1 MDTTKEET
9 RETVPRENKES
20 ASPGSKF
27 DERLKAYE
35 EQADW
40 PERLAGNLVIA
51 IPNYIMKV
59 IGLYDPAELI
69 FQVRLQKVPPW
80 RIPDLPSPADA
91 TVLHVFRPGTVE
103 NGEPKGEFG
112 VVALYYSILSQYVPV
127 WLVLALV
134 IIALAAWWSA
144 VNPSS
149 KLTWRE
155 YLTGFL
161 LAAFLARYGIE
172 LLSFVF
178 DANWSVVKAF
188 EAMVSNKLGDSFL
201 STFYNEETKSLGSA
215 ILACVAVLSVGVLN
229 WQYTMRK
236 VCIGLLLG
244 LLPLVAVVSIPPGN
258 RRALGIWL
266 RELLSNI
273 FLQTGHAAVFSFLVL
288 LIHASNN
295 QLAAGAMLAGDPTEF
310 WVKLAALVALPGMA
324 SLVRRVIGAES
335 IGSGF
340 LGGAGAV
347 LGLGTLLAMGRML
360 GTSSRGAG
368 SLASLPSQFVGGAL
382 KGVGAFAL
390 GSVGAVAGSMVTGA
404 AGMGPGAGLMAG
416 AFLGAKG
423 ADLAAGAG
431 GTLYDAGKSLSSFA
445 GNVKE
450 QGFSG
455 ALEGLSLYD
464 PQMAFHAGQR
474 MLGDN
479 ILGRTAGAAMAGGSW
494 LAGRVNPEKAAEAR
508 AARESFASLQ
518 RELESSRSSLQEMR
532 PDVEAARA
540 SHDYAKN
547 LWGPQSVNLR
557 EMEAQLEELDAQRAV
572 KEQEFL
578 EAAQAVEESPVWRR
592 REAVEQMAES
602 YRSYDQAERAYSR
615 QETAIESG
623 KQQYQESIKNLQ
635 STEAQY
641 AAQRLRVAE
650 LEKKLQSDPAF
661 KQLAKL
667 QGIKTSG
674 GLETRWR

>member
-1 MDTTKEET
+1 MRRVKLLLPIFLLVALLFTSVPSGWAAMFLPLPSTDTQD
-9 RETVPRENKES
+9 RQ
-20 ASPGSKF
+20 
-27 DERLKAYE
+27 KAYE

-40 PERLAGNLVIA
+40 PERLAGNIVMA
-51 IPNYIMKV
+51 VPNYIMKV

-69 FQVRLQKVPPW
+69 FQVRLQEDKE
-80 RIPDLPSPADA
+80 RPSPADA

-112 VVALYYSILSQYVPV
+112 VVAFYYAILSQYIPA

-134 IIALAAWWSA
+134 VVALAAWWSA

-155 YLTGFL
+155 YLIGFF

-236 VCIGLLLG
+236 ISIGLLLG
-244 LLPLVAVVSIPPGN
+244 ILPLVAVVSIPPGN
-258 RRALGIWL
+258 RKALGIWL
-266 RELLSNI
+266 RELLANI
-273 FLQTGHAAVFSFLVL
+273 FLQSGHAAAFAFLIL
-288 LIHASNN
+288 LVHA
-295 QLAAGAMLAGDPTEF
+295 LPKGDPTDF

-360 GTSSRGAG
+360 GASSRGAG
-368 SLASLPSQFVGGAL
+368 SLASLPSQFAGGAL
-382 KGVGAFAL
+382 KGVGTFAL

-404 AGMGPGAGLMAG
+404 AGMGPGVGLTAG

-455 ALEGLSLYD
+455 ALEGLNLYD
-464 PQMAFHAGQR
+464 PQMAFYAGQR
-474 MLGDN
+474 ILGDN
-479 ILGRTAGAAMAGGSW
+479 MLGRAAGAAMAGGSW

-508 AARESFASLQ
+508 AAREGFASLQ
-518 RELESSRSSLQEMR
+518 QELESSRSSLQEMR

-557 EMEAQLEELDAQRAV
+557 EMEAQLGELDAQRAV

-602 YRSYDQAERAYSR
+602 YRSYDQAQRAYSR